1 MKSLKVFLTV
11 LFIAFGIMV
20 IVPNISR
27 AEMMKDDKGMMMK
40 GDNMMDEGK
49 MMKAEEAIGGYC
61 PVCLVHGMSMKGS
74 NNFVTEY
81 QGKLYKFSSLEMQ
94 KEFVNN
100 PEEYTKDI
108 EAKYQQM
115 QK

>member
-11 LFIAFGIMV
+11 LFIVFGIMV

-40 GDNMMDEGK
+40 DEGMMNGDK

-61 PVCLVHGMSMKGS
+61 PVCLVHGMSTKGS

-81 QGKLYKFSSLEMQ
+81 KGKVYKFSNMEMQ
-94 KEFVNN
+94 KEFISN
-100 PEEYTKDI
+100 PEKYAT
-108 EAKYQQM
+108 EAAAKFHN
-115 QK
+115 

>member
-27 AEMMKDDKGMMMK
+27 AEMMKDDKGMMME
-40 GDNMMDEGK
+40 DEGMMSGDK
-49 MMKAEEAIGGYC
+49 MMKTEEAIGGYC

-81 QGKLYKFSSLEMQ
+81 KGKLYKFSNMEMQ
-94 KEFVNN
+94 KEFVND
-100 PEEYTKDI
+100 PEKYAT
-108 EAKYQQM
+108 EAKAKF

>member
-11 LFIAFGIMV
+11 LFITFGIMV

-40 GDNMMDEGK
+40 DEGMMSGDK
-49 MMKAEEAIGGYC
+49 MMKTEEAIGGYC

-81 QGKLYKFSSLEMQ
+81 KGKLYKFSNMEMQ
-94 KEFVNN
+94 KEFVYS
-100 PEEYTKDI
+100 PEKYATEA
-108 EAKYQQM
+108 EAKF
-115 QK
+115 KK

>member
-20 IVPNISR
+20 VVPNISR

-40 GDNMMDEGK
+40 GDNMMGGDK
-49 MMKAEEAIGGYC
+49 MMKAKEAIGGYC

-81 QGKLYKFSSLEMQ
+81 KGKLYKFSNMEMQ
-94 KEFVNN
+94 KEFVND
-100 PEEYTKDI
+100 PEKYATEA
-108 EAKYQQM
+108 EAKFH
-115 QK
+115 K